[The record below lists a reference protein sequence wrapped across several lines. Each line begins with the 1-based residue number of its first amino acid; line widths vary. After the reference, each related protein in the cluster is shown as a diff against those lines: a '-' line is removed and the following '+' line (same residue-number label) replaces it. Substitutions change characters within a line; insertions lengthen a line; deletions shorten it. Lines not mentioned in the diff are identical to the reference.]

1 MAIFWSQEAVP
12 SPVDGEPI
20 FDKYGGKL
28 LELTREEVDGVD
40 VLAKVDV
47 ALDDVEEVVGALDA
61 GANNGWIRATRS
73 ALVPVAS
80 KPRRKQ

>member
-1 MAIFWSQEAVP
+1 M
-12 SPVDGEPI
+12 
-20 FDKYGGKL
+20 
-28 LELTREEVDGVD
+28 
-40 VLAKVDV
+40 LATVDV

-80 KPRRKQ
+80 KPRREQ